1 MIKLL
6 DYFAKNL
13 YIVLGVVLVWRG
25 VWYVLD
31 DLDKLLFAGSHLWTA
46 VAGILSGV
54 LLLYL
59 PDRNLVELKKL
70 KE

>member
-6 DYFAKNL
+6 GYFAKNL

-46 VAGILSGV
+46 VAGILLGV
-54 LLLYL
+54 VLLYL